1 MVNKSVSN
9 LPIIEWAEEDSLP
22 KDEKRT
28 ILISGPSALKIA
40 TPFLKN
46 INITETILI
55 ENSRKDYVDNLNLP
69 DKTAL
74 VCYLVGSGQTID
86 IGRYLA
92 NKWKLETIAVPTIIS
107 TDAFLVDCTGLRE
120 NGCVKYVK
128 SKKADKVILNWN
140 LLKQAPWKFNLNGCG
155 DVLSIFTGLFDWHYA
170 DDNYDQDVAIMA
182 QGILDG
188 LLSQSEAIKEK
199 TKKGLEAIV
208 NSLAMEV
215 QLCNLYGNSRPE
227 EGGEHFFTYCV
238 ENNMGHFLHGE
249 MVGFG
254 IILTGFLQNQ
264 DISNIKKFMDSIGMS
279 YIPQG
284 LTQKI
289 VIETLNELPS
299 YVKTHQ
305 LPYSI
310 YNDFDYQKNQ
320 VKINRFFKLINL

>member
-1 MVNKSVSN
+1 MPNKSVSS
-9 LPIIEWAEEDSLP
+9 LPLIEWTEEDSLP

-28 ILISGPSALKIA
+28 ILITGHSALKIA
-40 TPFLKN
+40 TPFLEN

-55 ENSRKDYVDNLNLP
+55 ENSRKNYVDNLNLP
-69 DKTAL
+69 NKTAQ

-92 NKWKLETIAVPTIIS
+92 NKWELEAVAVPTIIS

-140 LLKQAPWKFNLNGCG
+140 LLKQAPWKLNLNGCG
-155 DVLSIFTGLFDWHYA
+155 DILSIFTGLFDWHYA
-170 DDNYDQDVAIMA
+170 DDNYDKDVAIMA

-188 LLSQSEAIKEK
+188 LLSQTKLVKEK
-199 TKKGLEAIV
+199 TKKGLEVIV

-238 ENNMGHFLHGE
+238 ENKMGHFLHGE

-254 IILTGFLQNQ
+254 ILLTGFLQGQ
-264 DISNIKKFMDSIGMS
+264 DITKVKKFMDDIGMS

-284 LTQKI
+284 ITQEI
-289 VIETLNELPS
+289 VRNTLKELPD
-299 YVKTHQ
+299 YVKTNK
-305 LPYSI
+305 LLYSI
-310 YNDFDYQKNQ
+310 YNDFDYQKNGA
-320 VKINRFFKLINL
+320 KISQFFKLINL